1 MKTSSVLGRR
11 GGKLLNAFLSLILV
25 AGLLPAVQL
34 AAPEQAYAEAT
45 QQVSVVIK
53 DSTGAE
59 MTLATWAYDSDNQTY
74 KDSATNAELS
84 IVKDFTQ
91 EANQKGTVNGVSYDF
106 SSIGALAYTGINR
119 KPDPRCLA
127 VVKKGI
133 LLDDFYAYAASKI
146 KTTADTES
154 SALEILQS
162 DDVKLAFC
170 SSVGTHSGSTDT
182 YANVWGKTR
191 YYYPAWYNAST
202 SQTGEVSEEL
212 QEGGIAVPSTLAIT
226 SYHQALYGGSQT
238 TPADLIK
245 IADTEK
251 SLRVMTGQV
260 AGGSTSDI
268 NMGQNSTSNVS
279 YIEFTASKTFAE
291 LGIKVP
297 VTEILTINNAED
309 LVTFAETVANGN
321 TYEGKTVTLA
331 ADIDLSS
338 ADSGSLS
345 PAEADSNDVDF
356 NGIGSADKRFA
367 GTFDGQGH
375 TIKGIAIN
383 TAENVA
389 GLFAATTNTA
399 TIKDFTAT
407 GTLTCTAA
415 TPAFT
420 KQLFGIGGIVGVNRG
435 TISGVTSNIAVT
447 ASTGF
452 TTGGIAGFN
461 AGEVNAY
468 GTSQYGNAIL
478 TDENGQKGNITSC
491 IVNADV
497 YGYKIVGGIVG
508 ENAGNIDSCL
518 VFGDVE
524 NATYGGKNG
533 TGGIA
538 GRNGCNNNAYET
550 GNITNCGVFGKV
562 ESNGDKWIGGI
573 AGFSSGN
580 YGNPKATSSS
590 IKNCFFVGTKSTK
603 QSSYNN
609 AIAGNQESL
618 DGYVENNY
626 ALTYNNSGSSEK
638 ETGIKKDKSWF
649 STTEAASALSS
660 GSRWVVPQSTD
671 AVTALLKEN
680 GFEGFVAPLA
690 LASSDATEVS
700 TSWSGMNT
708 VKTSYIEGQTFDMG
722 SLKCGV
728 TYSDG
733 VTAGIPL
740 VASKTDA
747 FTVEDNGSKV
757 TVSTEDGAYSL
768 NFTVTVAAKKVSKIA
783 GIWGSY
789 APTVTTYSPGDT
801 LDLTGLKARITYD
814 NGTTEDVVFDT
825 TLPEGWTVNLTSPL
839 TAEQNGT
846 ALKLTYTLDG
856 VATEFAPCYNGSAST
871 PVTIS
876 VLAAPSKDEENNY
889 LISSV
894 DDLTWFAA
902 QVNQRGNVSY
912 KAKQTADLDLSGLA
926 VTPIGNSTSKAFTG
940 TYDGN
945 GYKITYSAST
955 SFVCDSGYGL
965 VAVLDENGTVKNVT
979 TTGELAISQ
988 IYGAAIAGY
997 VTGAGATVENCTNQA
1012 AITAKQ
1018 GYAGGIVGSLTGAN
1032 STIKNCKNEGA
1043 ISTNNTAVGGIV
1055 GNVNVVAT
1063 ITGCT
1068 NKGDLTSTATYYY
1081 SIGGIAGGC
1090 SKATISQCINDG
1102 NITAT
1107 CAAAGISAS
1116 LSNGGVISQCANH
1129 GAVTSSKSGA
1139 AGIVKTISD
1148 AETSVT
1154 DCYNMGSITSTDN
1167 SSTTGVS
1174 GIVGDYSGNKS
1185 GATIT
1190 NCYNA
1195 GTITGE
1201 KVNNGA
1207 LLGYAKNTATFKN
1220 CYYVGTADTVAVA
1233 GKQAAEI
1240 TEAGGFTYKSLEEME
1255 ADTFAATLGTSFA
1268 PNVGTAYAAFATT
1281 PELTPVLT
1289 FEDVSAPAVGAS
1301 ISSEAADLEVG
1312 KTFTVNVTMAGKN
1325 ITAAEEGLT
1334 YNDKAVKLVSID
1346 KGAGLS
1352 SDANFYG
1359 NTEAGTF
1366 NFVNNEADSS
1376 AGIVVATYTFECIAP
1391 STNTSIAFGTA
1402 ECRATTGSLDTEG
1415 IVIATAD
1422 TTVNLPVLAAGL
1434 EKGDV
1439 NDSGVINI
1447 VDAQVAYDLGKG
1459 AYTTE
1464 GSAAAYDKFFALE
1477 KYNTWTLQCLMKV
1490 ADVNDSGEIDSLDAF
1505 AIQYRVVTGQ
1515 WGSSEEA

>member
-34 AAPEQAYAEAT
+34 AAPEQAYAAAT

-53 DSTGAE
+53 DSAGAE
-59 MTLATWAYDSDNQTY
+59 MTLATWTYDSTNQTY
-74 KDSATNAELS
+74 KDDATNAELS

-91 EANQKGTVNGVSYDF
+91 EANQKGMVNGVSYDF

-133 LLDDFYAYAASKI
+133 LLDDLYTYAASEI

-154 SALEILQS
+154 SALDILQS
-162 DDVKLAFC
+162 DDVKLAF
-170 SSVGTHSGSTDT
+170 GSTVGSYSGYQDT

-191 YYYPAWYNAST
+191 YYYPAWYNST
-202 SQTGEVSEEL
+202 DSSVTGTVTEAQ
-212 QEGGIAVPSTLAIT
+212 QEGGIAVPSSLAIV
-226 SYHQALYGGSQT
+226 SYHNNLNNDGSKT
-238 TPADLIK
+238 TADLIK

-260 AGGSTSDI
+260 AGGSTDDI
-268 NMGQNSTSNVS
+268 NLGMNSTYNVS

-309 LVTFAETVANGN
+309 MVTFAETVANGN

-331 ADIDLSS
+331 ADIDLT
-338 ADSGSLS
+338 
-345 PAEADSNDVDF
+345 DVDF

-367 GTFDGQGH
+367 GTFDGAGH

-383 TAENVA
+383 TSETVA

-415 TPAFT
+415 TPAFNT

-435 TISGVTSNIAVT
+435 TISGITSNIAVT

-468 GTSQYGNAIL
+468 GTGQYGNGIL
-478 TDENGQKGNITSC
+478 TDENGQKGNITAC
-491 IVNADV
+491 IVNANV
-497 YGYKIVGGIVG
+497 YGYKIVGGVVG
-508 ENAGNIDSCL
+508 ENASNIDSCL

-550 GNITNCGVFGKV
+550 GNITNCGVFGSV
-562 ESNGDKWIGGI
+562 ESNGDKWLGGI
-573 AGFSSGN
+573 TGFSSGN
-580 YGNPKATSSS
+580 YGYSKATSSS

-603 QSSYNN
+603 QSGYNN
-609 AIAGNQESL
+609 AIVGNLESL
-618 DGYVENNY
+618 SGYVENNY
-626 ALTYNNSGSSEK
+626 AKTGYRNSGSSVA
-638 ETGIKKDKSWF
+638 ETGTAKDLSWF
-649 STTEAASALSS
+649 KTTEAASALSL
-660 GSRWVVPQSTD
+660 GDRWVVPQSTD

-700 TSWSGMNT
+700 TSWIGKNT
-708 VKTSYIEGQTFDMG
+708 VKTSYVEGQTFDMG

-733 VTAGIPL
+733 VTVGIPL

-768 NFTVTVAAKKVSKIA
+768 NFTVTVTAKKVSKIA
-783 GIWGSY
+783 GIWGAY
-789 APTVTTYSPGDT
+789 APTVTTYSLGDT

-814 NGTTEDVVFDT
+814 NGTTEDVAFGT

-876 VLAAPSKDEENNY
+876 VLAAPSRDEEGNY
-889 LISSV
+889 LIASV

-955 SFVCDSGYGL
+955 SFVCDNGYGL
-965 VAVLDENGTVKNVT
+965 VAVLGDNGTVKNVT
-979 TTGELAISQ
+979 TTGELAVSQ

-1012 AITAKQ
+1012 AITANQ
-1018 GYAGGIVGSLTGAN
+1018 GYAGAIVGSLTGAN
-1032 STIKNCKNEGA
+1032 STIKNCTNEGA
-1043 ISTNNTAVGGIV
+1043 ISTNNSPVGGIV

-1068 NKGDLTSTATYYY
+1068 NKGDLTSTAVYYY
-1081 SIGGIAGGC
+1081 SIGGITGGC

-1102 NITAT
+1102 DITAT

-1129 GAVTSSKSGA
+1129 GAVTSTKSGA

-1174 GIVGDYSGNKS
+1174 GIVGDYSGFKS

-1233 GKQAAEI
+1233 GTKAEEI
-1240 TEAGGFTYKSLEEME
+1240 TKAGGFTYKSLEEME

-1268 PNVGTAYAAFATT
+1268 SNVGTAYAAFATT

-1289 FEDVSAPAVGAS
+1289 FEDVSAPAVGAT

-1402 ECRATTGSLDTEG
+1402 ECRATIGSLDTEG

-1477 KYNTWTLQCLMKV
+1477 KYSTWTLQCLMKV